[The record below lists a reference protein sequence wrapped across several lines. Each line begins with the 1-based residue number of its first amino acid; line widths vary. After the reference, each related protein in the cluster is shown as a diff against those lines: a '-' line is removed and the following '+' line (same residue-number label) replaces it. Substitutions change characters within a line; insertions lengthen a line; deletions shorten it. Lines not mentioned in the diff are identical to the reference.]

1 MIEFRMPSLGADM
14 EAGTVL
20 EWLVKPGDEVERGD
34 IVAVVDTE
42 KAVIDVEIWQGGVIR
57 HLLVEEGEQVPV
69 GTVLA
74 QLEGKNATHE
84 DFAPPPT
91 ATAPEPETEPQRT
104 SAPVQTS
111 KPKDADTER
120 ASSAA
125 ARVRSTPL
133 ARRLAGEYGVD
144 LSLLTGTGPEGAVT
158 KSDVEQARSA
168 EPSPVAKG
176 GSAAKP
182 RPTQGDVRDNR
193 DHTASMRTAIAN
205 AMARSK
211 REIPH
216 YYLETTIDFLKAQRW
231 LTEANLQREVSRR
244 LLPSVLLLKA
254 TALALGKV
262 PELNGHWIDEAFQPS
277 EARHLGVAISLRGG
291 GLMAPTLRDVDSKDL
306 DTLMELLRDL
316 VKRTRSGKLRSSEVS
331 AATLTVTSLGDTGVD
346 KVYGVIYPPQVA
358 LVGFG
363 QIVERPWAEDGML
376 GVRPVVTVTLAAD
389 HRVSDGI
396 RGAKFLNE
404 LSRLLAR
411 PEEL

>member
-20 EWLVKPGDEVERGD
+20 EWLVKPGDEVGRGD
-34 IVAVVDTE
+34 IVAVVDTD
-42 KAVIDVEIWQGGVIR
+42 KAVIDVEIWEQGVICR
-57 HLLVEEGEQVPV
+57 LLVREGEQVPV

-74 QLEGKNATHE
+74 QLEGKDATHE
-84 DFAPPPT
+84 DFAPPP
-91 ATAPEPETEPQRT
+91 APAAPEPEQASKAEDAREART
-104 SAPVQTS
+104 NAPAT
-111 KPKDADTER
+111 
-120 ASSAA
+120 
-125 ARVRSTPL
+125 RVRSTPL
-133 ARRLAGEYGVD
+133 ARRLAREYGVD
-144 LSLLTGTGPEGAVT
+144 LSLLAGTGPEGAVT

-168 EPSPVAKG
+168 GPAPVPEG
-176 GSAAKP
+176 GPVVSP
-182 RPTQGDVRDNR
+182 RPTRGHVATNR
-193 DHTASMRTAIAN
+193 DRAASMRTAIAS

-216 YYLETTIDFLKAQRW
+216 YYLETTIDFQKAQRW
-231 LTEANLQREVSRR
+231 LTEANLQRAVPQR
-244 LLPSVLLLKA
+244 LLASVLLLKA

-262 PELNGHWIDEAFQPS
+262 PELNGHWIDQAFQPS

-291 GLMAPTLRDVDSKDL
+291 GLMAPAIRDVDSKDL
-306 DTLMELLRDL
+306 DTLMETLRDL
-316 VKRTRSGKLRSSEVS
+316 VTRTRSGKLRSSEVS
-331 AATLTVTSLGDTGVD
+331 EATLTVTSLGDAGVD

-363 QIVERPWAEDGML
+363 QIVERPWAEDGMV

-411 PEEL
+411 PELL